1 MKNKGFTLIE
11 MIIIITVIGI
21 MVSVA
26 VPSLRGYRDRQLE
39 ADRLVQEQ
47 VLNKSLR
54 QYYALEGHYPIK
66 TDFLSGA
73 ALNIE
78 AFAQEMAKKTG
89 TIVNTNDYNIEYI
102 DTTTEKAVTVTL
114 K

>member
-26 VPSLRGYRDRQLE
+26 VPSLRDYRVRQIE
-39 ADRLVQEQ
+39 ADRAVQEQ

-54 QYYALEGHYPIK
+54 QYYALEGHYPSK
-66 TDFLSGA
+66 TSFLSGG
-73 ALNIE
+73 ALNVV

-89 TIVNTNDYNIEYI
+89 TIVNTNDYLIDYI
-102 DTTTEKAVTVTL
+102 QTTTEIAVTVAL